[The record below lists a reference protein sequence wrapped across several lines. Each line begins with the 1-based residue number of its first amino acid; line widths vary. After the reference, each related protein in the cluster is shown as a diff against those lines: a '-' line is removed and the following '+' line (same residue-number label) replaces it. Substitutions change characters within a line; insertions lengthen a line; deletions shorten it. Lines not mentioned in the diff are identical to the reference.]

1 MVVTRVLASGQFPAG
16 SRLIPSAYRCSM
28 GMREQQGLRY
38 NLLNQRVAFITD
50 PTQDTTGRYGRTLAY
65 LVKEDGWNYSV
76 EAARA
81 GTAKAYIYDN
91 KPVQKYAEIAA
102 AEQEAKTA
110 DRGLWGPP
118 CNGDTESTPLSALK
132 SAPGTPAP
140 GASVYYPNCKA
151 ARAAGAAP
159 LHVGQPGYRSGL
171 DGDGDGVACE
181 G

>member
-1 MVVTRVLASGQFPAG
+1 MLRSPLAGRHRPTPNRSGPRRRSVPQRQTPRTPHRYHTHRTRWRINRNGGRLKHPDPQVLTISP
-16 SRLIPSAYRCSM
+16 
-28 GMREQQGLRY
+28 
-38 NLLNQRVAFITD
+38 
-50 PTQDTTGRYGRTLAY
+50 
-65 LVKEDGWNYSV
+65 
-76 EAARA
+76 RA

-118 CNGDTESTPLSALK
+118 CNGDTESTPFSAPK
-132 SAPGTPAP
+132 SAPGIPVP

-151 ARAAGAAP
+151 ARAAGVAP